1 MVKFEEGKSVYKHHT
16 FYLGKTEENG
26 KLFLDESIFCIYISH

>member
-1 MVKFEEGKSVYKHHT
+1 MYIMYKHHT

-26 KLFLDESIFCIYISH
+26 KLFLDENIYFAFTFHTP